1 MKEWI
6 GYKRLAERYGIET
19 VQPLPVES
27 EIGPSRRTIHND
39 HVTREIYTAIMR
51 PEDTLAAHLTFAI
64 KHEGVHLEFLSRLFD
79 QVPEAEI
86 ADWMNRER
94 TGQYARRAGF
104 LWEWLTGQ
112 ELHGVKA
119 VTGGNYVDA
128 IDPDAYLTRTQPENN
143 PRWRVRDNLP
153 GDRHFCPTIRRT
165 KAVTEAEHYDC
176 AKQLDA
182 LQAEYGT
189 DILMRSAVW
198 LTVKESRA
206 SFQIEREDDKADRIQ
221 RFAAVMERRCGEHQN
236 PLDRDTLTEL
246 QREVIGD
253 KSTFSHFG
261 LRKSPVF
268 VGETTG
274 FQEIVHYV
282 APHWDELD
290 AMLRGMES
298 FVERTKGASP
308 IARAAVASF
317 GFVYIHPLAD
327 GNGRIHRFLI
337 NDILRRDGAVPKPY
351 ILPVSATITH
361 KPQDR
366 ARYDTML
373 ELFSKPFMARYS
385 GLYAFERP
393 NREYDDNISSNF
405 VFTGYDDA
413 LPAWRYID
421 LTQHVEYLA
430 ELIDNTIRLEMREEA
445 NLLRSWDN
453 ARTAIK
459 EIIEGPNQ
467 DIDRIIRAI
476 KGNGGT
482 VSNKLAKEFT
492 VLADAEIA
500 ARITETIAAAFE
512 TPSSP
517 EANPQAG
524 PELG

>member
-6 GYKRLAERYGIET
+6 GYKRLATRYGIEA
-19 VQPLPVES
+19 VQPLPIES
-27 EIGPSRRTIHND
+27 EIGPSRRRIHHD
-39 HVTREIYTAIMR
+39 GVTREIYTAIMR

-64 KHEGVHLEFLSRLFD
+64 KHEGIHLEFLSRLFD

-86 ADWMNRER
+86 AAWMNSER
-94 TGQYARRAGF
+94 TGQYARRVGF
-104 LWEWLTGQ
+104 LWEWLKGR
-112 ELHGVKA
+112 ELRGVKA

-128 IDPDAYLTRTQPENN
+128 IDPDTYLTRTQPENN

-153 GDRHFCPTIRRT
+153 GTRHFCPTIRRT
-165 KAVTEAEHYDC
+165 KAVIDAEQYDC

-206 SFQIEREDDKADRIQ
+206 SFQIEREDNRADRIQ

-236 PLDRDTLTEL
+236 PLDRETLTEL

-261 LRKSPVF
+261 LRRSPVF
-268 VGETTG
+268 VGETSG
-274 FQEIVHYV
+274 FQEVVHYV
-282 APHWDELD
+282 APHWEELD
-290 AMLRGMES
+290 TMLRGMES
-298 FVERTKGASP
+298 FIERTKGTSP

-351 ILPVSATITH
+351 ILPVSATITN
-361 KPQDR
+361 KPQNR
-366 ARYDTML
+366 ARYDTVL
-373 ELFSKPFMARYS
+373 ELFSKPLMARYS
-385 GLYAFERP
+385 GLYAFGP
-393 NREYDDNISSNF
+393 SREYEDKISSNF

-413 LPAWRYID
+413 LPAWRYLD
-421 LTQHVEYLA
+421 LTHHVEYLA
-430 ELIDNTIRLEMREEA
+430 ELIDSTLRLEMREEA
-445 NLLRSWDN
+445 NLLRRWDN

-476 KGNGGT
+476 KGHGGN
-482 VSNKLAKEFT
+482 VSNKLAKEFP
-492 VLADAEIA
+492 VLADAEITA
-500 ARITETIAAAFE
+500 KVTEAVAAAFE
-512 TPSSP
+512 MPLQSPKDQDHASPGPS
-517 EANPQAG
+517 
-524 PELG
+524 